1 MDTSGSLGVAF
12 VGAGI
17 MGRRM
22 AAAVQRHPRFH
33 VAAVSDPDA
42 ASAQR
47 LAADFGPAACAA
59 SLQELATAAGVDV
72 VYIASPPAL
81 HLQGVQAAVAARR
94 ACLCEKPLA
103 HTVADAQALRD
114 AVVAAGLPFAVHFPF
129 ARGAA
134 SRRLMALVGAGELG
148 AVQQASLTLRFA
160 QWPRPWQAAASDWL
174 AGPAQGGFT
183 REVLS
188 HFVFLAQRLF
198 GPALVRDVVLD
209 RASGATE
216 TRLQATLVHAGVRL
230 SIDAAVAGEVAD
242 HNRLEVVGSAGRAA
256 LVDWQMLEFE
266 GRLSQR
272 VDSLP
277 ATLDALAALLEG
289 GSDHGLATVDE
300 ALEVVHTIEALLAG

>member
-148 AVQQASLTLRFA
+148 AVQQATLTLRFA